1 MIPILKPGVRF
12 GFRVFSDNI
21 LFLMQLE
28 ASQV

>member
-12 GFRVFSDNI
+12 GFRDFSDHI